1 MLSGQRKQLI
11 LNILARDKQVLS
23 RDLSQRFNIS
33 EDSIR
38 RDLREMAAE
47 GLLQRVHGGALA
59 VSAATG
65 SLETRKSVQIASKK
79 AIARKAV
86 TLIQPGN
93 IVILDGGTTSE
104 EMVKLLPPD
113 LAFTVVTHSPTIAA
127 ALITLPRVE
136 VIVLGGQLYKHS
148 MVTVGAAMMESL
160 RRINADLFFM
170 GVTGVHERAG
180 FTTGNYEEAC
190 VKRALSERAAE
201 TVVLASP
208 EKINS
213 ASAFAI
219 GDLSL
224 ASTLVIDGELDEKMR
239 TIMTRHAISVL

>member
-11 LNILARDKQVLS
+11 LDILARDKQVLS

-38 RDLREMAAE
+38 RDLREMAAD

-65 SLETRKSVQIASKK
+65 SLEKRKSVQIASKK

>member
-11 LNILARDKQVLS
+11 LDILARDKQVLS

-38 RDLREMAAE
+38 RDLREMAAD

-65 SLETRKSVQIASKK
+65 SLEKRKSVQIASKK

-239 TIMTRHAISVL
+239 TIMTRLAISVL